1 MINIWILEMKTTT
14 IQNIVTPIKNNK
26 GLKIV
31 FAAIIAANYPVTFQ
45 MDEDKLYPMF
55 YEQDM
60 ENFIHEISNLFVF
73 AGGYPHFTIATQTG
87 IPNLIEKQ
95 QDFILEEV
103 DNSKCVVMP
112 LTEFLNHT
120 EQTNDL
126 NPVAFVKTLV
136 LQSSNAISNQFFWQ
150 QFDDETEWTTVK
162 NPDIDFKYITTLSK
176 RIYAL
181 CELA

>member
-60 ENFIHEISNLFVF
+60 EKFIHEIPNLFVF
-73 AGGYPHFTIATQTG
+73 AGGYHILLLPHKLEFQTLLK
-87 IPNLIEKQ
+87 NNK
-95 QDFILEEV
+95 
-103 DNSKCVVMP
+103 
-112 LTEFLNHT
+112 
-120 EQTNDL
+120 
-126 NPVAFVKTLV
+126 
-136 LQSSNAISNQFFWQ
+136 ISYWKKWIIQN
-150 QFDDETEWTTVK
+150 V
-162 NPDIDFKYITTLSK
+162 S
-176 RIYAL
+176 L
-181 CELA
+181 CH